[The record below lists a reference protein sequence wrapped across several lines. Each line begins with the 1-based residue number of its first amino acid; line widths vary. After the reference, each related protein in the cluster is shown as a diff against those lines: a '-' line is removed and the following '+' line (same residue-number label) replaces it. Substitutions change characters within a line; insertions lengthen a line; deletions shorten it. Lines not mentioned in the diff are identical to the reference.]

1 MGSVLRAQQHASLW
15 SLELYAL
22 GVTPPCAA
30 CPLQLCWGQLQWAPW
45 WVGWGPPAA
54 LLAVRLCHVRG
65 SGPAGRWLSSCKRG
79 AVAGLLVGKA
89 VFQHGCLCGTGG
101 LVLVLVCWWAGQVS
115 APVSWGVWGWWCKQ
129 DGAAR
134 TSVHVLG

>member
-101 LVLVLVCWWAGQVS
+101 LVLVLSAGGQARSQHLSPGGRGAGGASRTVLPV
-115 APVSWGVWGWWCKQ
+115 PVSTC
-129 DGAAR
+129 
-134 TSVHVLG
+134 